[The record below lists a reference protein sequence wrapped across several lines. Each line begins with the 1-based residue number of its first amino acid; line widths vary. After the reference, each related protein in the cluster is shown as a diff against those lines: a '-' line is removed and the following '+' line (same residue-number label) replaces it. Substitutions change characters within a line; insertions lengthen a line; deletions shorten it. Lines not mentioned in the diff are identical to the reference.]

1 MIATTALIAALEEN
15 ILRTRVT
22 FCRKGISRWG
32 IPVRQ
37 FTLSAM
43 AAAFLAACGSNEPQE
58 GQIGHLSDN
67 FGATVSDEPRS
78 ALIGRDILSSGGN
91 AVDAVVATYFA
102 LAVTYPG
109 AATLGGGGICVA
121 FKGENDRP
129 ATIDF
134 RPRLYQHGGRV
145 VMIPGSV
152 RGMFALHARFG
163 SLKWEGLLLPAER
176 LARFG
181 NPVSRAF
188 ATKLN
193 GLPRAAFADRGI
205 EQIFLKKGKP
215 VREGQ
220 VLHQLELSA
229 TLAQIRLRGAG
240 DFYAGEL
247 AKALIAG
254 LGEIKGTNVPLS
266 AIRDYRPKWS
276 DPEIVNVGNDQLL
289 LPAGPPG
296 AALAAQWNSGGSGR
310 PDRDRSPD
318 SVGFA
323 AIDIGG
329 GAAACVVSANG
340 ALGAGRL
347 IGSTGIL
354 MAAPPHEGGFTGA
367 PMVLIN
373 KPLLDARGA
382 ATGAGGSDAL
392 QRTVRIA
399 RRVFI
404 EDAAPA
410 AAYRGARP
418 RGIARV
424 NVVSCP
430 KGAREEPDLCSFA
443 VDPSGHG
450 LAAGA
455 QP

>member
-1 MIATTALIAALEEN
+1 MAT
-15 ILRTRVT
+15 
-22 FCRKGISRWG
+22 
-32 IPVRQ
+32 
-37 FTLSAM
+37 
-43 AAAFLAACGSNEPQE
+43 AFLAACGSNEPQE
-58 GQIGHLSDN
+58 GQVGHLSDN

-78 ALIGRDILSSGGN
+78 ALVGRDILSSGGN
-91 AVDAVVATYFA
+91 AIDAVVATYFA

-109 AATLGGGGICVA
+109 DATLGGGGICVA
-121 FKGENDRP
+121 FEGQNEKP

-134 RPRLYQHGGRV
+134 RPTLYQSGGRA

-163 SLKWEGLLLPAER
+163 RLKWEGLLLPAER

-181 NPVSRAF
+181 NPVSRAL

-193 GLPRAAFADRGI
+193 LLPTAAFADRGI
-205 EQIFLKKGKP
+205 GQLFLRNGKP
-215 VREGQ
+215 VSEGQ
-220 VLHQLELSA
+220 VIQQLELSA

-240 DFYAGEL
+240 DFYTGEL
-247 AKALIAG
+247 AKAVITG
-254 LGEIKGTNVPLS
+254 LGEAEELNVPVS

-276 DPEIVNVGNDQLL
+276 DPEIVNVGKDQLL
-289 LPAGPPG
+289 LPPGPLG
-296 AALAAQWNSGGSGR
+296 AAVLALWKSGESGW
-310 PDRDRSPD
+310 PDQDWSPD

-323 AIDIGG
+323 AIDIEG

-340 ALGAGRL
+340 TLGAGRL

-354 MAAPPHEGGFTGA
+354 MAAPPRKGAFAGA

-373 KPLLDARGA
+373 KPLLDARGT
-382 ATGAGGSDAL
+382 ATGAGGSEAL
-392 QRTVRIA
+392 MRTVLIA
-399 RRVFI
+399 RRVFSG
-404 EDAAPA
+404 DVAPA
-410 AAYRGARP
+410 AAYRGAGP
-418 RGIARV
+418 KGSARV
-424 NVVSCP
+424 NVISCP
-430 KGAREEPDLCSFA
+430 NGARGEPGLCNFA

>member
-1 MIATTALIAALEEN
+1 M
-15 ILRTRVT
+15 V
-22 FCRKGISRWG
+22 
-32 IPVRQ
+32 V
-37 FTLSAM
+37 
-43 AAAFLAACGSNEPQE
+43 AFLAACGGDELQE

-91 AVDAVVATYFA
+91 AIDAVVATYFA

-121 FKGENDRP
+121 FKGENDKP

-134 RPRLYQHGGRV
+134 RPSLYHSGGRD

-163 SLKWEGLLLPAER
+163 RLKWEGLILPAER

-188 ATKLN
+188 ATKLK
-193 GLPRAAFADRGI
+193 GLPRAAFADREI
-205 EQIFLKKGKP
+205 SQLFLREEKP

-220 VLHQLELSA
+220 VLYQLELSA

-247 AKALIAG
+247 AKALIKG
-254 LGEIKGTNVPLS
+254 LREVEGIDVPLS

-276 DPEIVNVGNDQLL
+276 DPTIIKVGKDQLL

-296 AALAAQWNSGGSGR
+296 AAVVTQWNSGGSGR
-310 PDRDRSPD
+310 PDRGRSPD
-318 SVGFA
+318 SVGFT

-340 ALGAGRL
+340 TLGAGRF

-354 MAAPPHEGGFTGA
+354 MAAPPYKGPTTGV

-399 RRVFI
+399 RRVFSG
-404 EDAAPA
+404 DAAPD
-410 AAYRGARP
+410 AAYRGAGS
-418 RGIARV
+418 RGTARV

-430 KGAREEPDLCSFA
+430 QGAREEPALCSFA
-443 VDPSGHG
+443 VDPSGYG